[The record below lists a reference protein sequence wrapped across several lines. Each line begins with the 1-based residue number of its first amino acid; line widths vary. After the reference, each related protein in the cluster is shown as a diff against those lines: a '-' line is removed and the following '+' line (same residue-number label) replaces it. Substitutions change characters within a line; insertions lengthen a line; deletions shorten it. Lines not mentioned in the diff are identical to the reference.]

1 MVKGRHLLS
10 LPIINYNTG
19 EQLAEIKDL
28 IYDPYNNK
36 LLGFILEEGN
46 WFWGSKVLLLDQVY
60 HIGNDV
66 ITVSSKDSIMDSAA
80 RPEIKELLKKQVK
93 INGYKLLS
101 ERGKDIGTIQDLIID
116 PVKGNITGY
125 EVSNGIVGDL
135 LEGRRN
141 IPIPQTITMAE
152 NALIIPGYTEDIS
165 LE

>member
-10 LPIINYNTG
+10 LPVINYNTG

-36 LLGFILEEGN
+36 LLGFLVEEGN
-46 WFWGSKVLLLDQVY
+46 WFWGSKVLLFDQVY
-60 HIGNDV
+60 HIGIDV
-66 ITVSSKDSIMDSAA
+66 ITVSSKESILDSAA
-80 RPEIKELLKKQVK
+80 YPEIKELLKKQVK

-101 ERGKDIGTIQDLIID
+101 EKGKDIGTIQDLIFD

-135 LEGRRN
+135 LEGRRC
-141 IPIPQTITMAE
+141 ISIPQTITMAE
-152 NALIIPGYTEDIS
+152 NVLIISDYAEDLS